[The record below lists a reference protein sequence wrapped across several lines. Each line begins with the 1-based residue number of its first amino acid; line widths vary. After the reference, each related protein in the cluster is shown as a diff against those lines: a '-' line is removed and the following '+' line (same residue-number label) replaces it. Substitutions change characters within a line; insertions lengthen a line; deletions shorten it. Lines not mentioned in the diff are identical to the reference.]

1 MDEGDPPPPVDVQL
15 RLDGFA
21 GPLDLLLELA
31 RRQEVDLG
39 QISVT
44 ALVDQYL
51 SATSDIGRVDLARA
65 ADWLVMAAWLVWLKS
80 RLLLPKDV
88 EEARQA
94 ETAAKTLTDRLAA
107 LGRIRTASAWLEQR
121 PQLGHD
127 IFGRGRHDDLAPVR
141 LESAGYV
148 GLLEAAVAVLQT
160 TLPPEPPEASHP
172 PRPRF
177 WTPYQALARMRQF
190 VAGLPDGSDLL
201 LFVPQLAP
209 DLPAL
214 SLRTRVAVCSTLVA
228 GLELARGAEI
238 RLQQAETWGAVTV
251 HAAVGMSAEQDAG
264 SQVSVNA

>member
-51 SATSDIGRVDLARA
+51 SATSDIGRIDLARA

-107 LGRIRTASAWLEQR
+107 LERIRTASAWLERR

-127 IFGRGRHDDLAPVR
+127 IFGRGYHDDIAPIR

-148 GLLEAAVAVLQT
+148 ALLEAALAVLQA
-160 TLPPEPPEASHP
+160 TLPPEPPEPSPP
-172 PRPRF
+172 PRPKF
-177 WTPYQALARMRQF
+177 WTPYQALARMRQL
-190 VAGLPDGSDLL
+190 VAELPDGSDLF
-201 LFVPQLAP
+201 LFVPKLAP
-209 DLPAL
+209 DVPAL

-238 RLQQAETWGAVTV
+238 RLQQAETWGTVTV
-251 HAAVGMSAEQDAG
+251 HAAVGMSAAQDTG
-264 SQVSVNA
+264 SQVSVDA